1 MRTLPVE
8 DQPTTGSQR
17 INDLPVVYQ
26 KDVRQECSNNATR
39 HKTDVY
45 CKIADCANLCTII
58 AYAKVIDYELQIF
71 ESPSTTS

>member
-1 MRTLPVE
+1 VPIRLSIESNMPHLA
-8 DQPTTGSQR
+8 
-17 INDLPVVYQ
+17 NAYQ
-26 KDVRQECSNNATR
+26 KDVRQECSNNDTR